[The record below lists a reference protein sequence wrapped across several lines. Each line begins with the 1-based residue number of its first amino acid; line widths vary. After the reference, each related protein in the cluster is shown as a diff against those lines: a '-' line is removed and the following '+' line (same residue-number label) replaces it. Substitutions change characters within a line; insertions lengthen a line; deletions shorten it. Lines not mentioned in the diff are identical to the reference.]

1 MAAATSQP
9 GSPQKDTTQT
19 APQIPAR
26 PLLEAAFDM
35 APIGLVVTENR
46 VLRECNNRFC
56 EMFGYERAEMI
67 GELFAFLYPSR
78 AEFENITHR
87 GRECLRKGTLYWDE
101 RVMRRKD
108 GDLFW
113 VRVRGHSFTP
123 NSPLAHAVWS
133 FADLSA
139 SRPYHPLTRRER
151 EVYTLLAQ
159 GMTSKEIARE
169 LSLSHRTIEVHRAR
183 LLRKVGVNNTAAL
196 FSSLGDISG
205 GHVVGS

>member
-1 MAAATSQP
+1 MPDQP
-9 GSPQKDTTQT
+9 ELGKTGREPEQFE
-19 APQIPAR
+19 
-26 PLLEAAFDM
+26 LLAQAFDC
-35 APIGLVVTENR
+35 APIGIVVTENR
-46 VLRECNNRFC
+46 VLKECNLRFC
-56 EMFGYERAEMI
+56 KMFRYDREEMLGR
-67 GELFAFLYPSR
+67 LFAFLYPTEEEFKNIINRGDERLR
-78 AEFENITHR
+78 A
-87 GRECLRKGTLYWDE
+87 GSLYWDE
-101 RVMRRKD
+101 RVMRRKS
-108 GDLFW
+108 GELFW